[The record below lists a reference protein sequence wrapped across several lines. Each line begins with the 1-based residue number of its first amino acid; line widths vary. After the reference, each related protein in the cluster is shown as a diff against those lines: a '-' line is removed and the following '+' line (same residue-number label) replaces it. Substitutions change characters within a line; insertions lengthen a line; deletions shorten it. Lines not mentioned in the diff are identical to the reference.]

1 MIQQPLDM
9 VEREVLI
16 AIERRTPP
24 PENSGAPFVLATP
37 AVDIPVDFDGAHPVY
52 IPPPKVK
59 RDEGKNKFKS
69 AGVAHPEVKR
79 KEEESFRFKD
89 RVQQILTKYC
99 QVPSRELARMNVMEK
114 FRRVTQSLEARKD
127 ELMAHTHTLKPSECP
142 PQLGAGTDALTAAV
156 FMLRSLLAWNE
167 PKFKPG
173 SRYRMYYGA
182 DPALFSERLADLEM
196 LLIAAKEQ
204 QTDSAPL
211 LGFPGLA
218 GATAAAA
225 KKSPMKQKA
234 ASPAFV
240 SPAVAGS
247 ATACTTTV

>member
-9 VEREVLI
+9 VEREVLV

-114 FRRVTQSLEARKD
+114 FRRVTLRWRVISLVPQNKVSVVLIRCFTIF
-127 ELMAHTHTLKPSECP
+127 MAVKR
-142 PQLGAGTDALTAAV
+142 GLTAMMMIAGDR
-156 FMLRSLLAWNE
+156 FSGPCRRQSREIRQPLTIRI
-167 PKFKPG
+167 FK
-173 SRYRMYYGA
+173 R
-182 DPALFSERLADLEM
+182 
-196 LLIAAKEQ
+196 
-204 QTDSAPL
+204 
-211 LGFPGLA
+211 
-218 GATAAAA
+218 
-225 KKSPMKQKA
+225 QK
-234 ASPAFV
+234 P
-240 SPAVAGS
+240 
-247 ATACTTTV
+247 CR